1 VIGMS
6 RKAVDLR
13 REEMLRA
20 TIRQIEAGGI
30 DALRIADVAR
40 VLGVSSSLIVYH
52 FQTKEKLVAAAFSYA
67 AERDLNKLAQLTIGP
82 APVTERLMAALH
94 WYGPTGRA
102 QGWRLWIDA
111 WSAGLRDA
119 ELERTSRDLDRRW
132 KAALGELI
140 QDGTAAGLFHAAD
153 SFESA
158 GRITALLDGM
168 AVQAVVHRG
177 VLTRRRLTEW
187 MIRQVAWELGVDA
200 ETLRAAGARKPR
212 R

>member
-1 VIGMS
+1 MP
-6 RKAVDLR
+6 RKDVQLR
-13 REEMLRA
+13 REEILRA

-30 DALRIADVAR
+30 DALRIGDVAR
-40 VLGVSSSLIVYH
+40 ALGVSSSLIVYH
-52 FQTKEKLVAAAFSYA
+52 LQTKEKLVAAAFSHA
-67 AERDLNKLAQLTIGP
+67 AEQDLRKLAQLASTP

-111 WSAGLRDA
+111 WAAGLRDA

-140 QDGTAAGLFHAAD
+140 REGTAAGLFHPQD
-153 SFESA
+153 PVESA

-187 MIRQVAWELGVDA
+187 MIRQVAWELGVDI
-200 ETLRAAGARKPR
+200 EKLRDAGARKPR
-212 R
+212 K